1 MSNYFHTLKRLEE
14 DHAQATADAF
24 PPRTRVEPG
33 ALLEAPPVI
42 PPASAARKVVPTVD
56 GRTHRAPRI
65 IEQQTVVDERLVA
78 AFSALYDNLCTI
90 RNGSPVGTFVIA
102 GASAGE
108 AVERVTTGLAA
119 EIARNEFSVLVAEL
133 YRSAGHP
140 MLRVTVATQTDKREA
155 GRHGT
160 AARRRNDAG
169 DASGD
174 LPKPARL
181 DLRGGPVC
189 ESLRDWLDEAH
200 VEHQVVIIQAPPLGI
215 AVDAAMVA
223 RACDGIVLAVEANTT
238 PREALRQSI
247 ERANTVGC
255 RVLGIVMQG
264 RPEWRPHW
272 IRRIAAMR
280 NVF

>member
-33 ALLEAPPVI
+33 ALLEDPAVI

-56 GRTHRAPRI
+56 ARKNRAPRI

-119 EIARNEFSVLVAEL
+119 EIGFFDEMRNTDNKRIGIGGGRGRGLGGQNHRDDDEL
-133 YRSAGHP
+133 Y
-140 MLRVTVATQTDKREA
+140 
-155 GRHGT
+155 
-160 AARRRNDAG
+160 
-169 DASGD
+169 
-174 LPKPARL
+174 
-181 DLRGGPVC
+181 
-189 ESLRDWLDEAH
+189 ES
-200 VEHQVVIIQAPPLGI
+200 
-215 AVDAAMVA
+215 
-223 RACDGIVLAVEANTT
+223 
-238 PREALRQSI
+238 
-247 ERANTVGC
+247 
-255 RVLGIVMQG
+255 
-264 RPEWRPHW
+264 
-272 IRRIAAMR
+272 
-280 NVF
+280 